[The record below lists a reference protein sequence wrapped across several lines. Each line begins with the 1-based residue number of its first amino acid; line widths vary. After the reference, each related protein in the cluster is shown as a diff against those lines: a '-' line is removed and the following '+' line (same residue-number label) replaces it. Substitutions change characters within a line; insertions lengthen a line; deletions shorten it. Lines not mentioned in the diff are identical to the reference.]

1 MANTYFQ
8 FKQFTVHQD
17 KAAMKVSTDACIQ
30 GAIAAQ
36 YWQSISPAKILDIGS
51 GTGLLSLMLGQAIPT
66 VEITAI
72 DIDEQAFLQTKENF
86 LASPWKD
93 RLEARHS
100 ALQAFEDNASF
111 DAVICNP
118 PFFHKHLNSTEN
130 SRNIAR
136 HDEGLSKAVL
146 AQQISKLLS
155 ESGTC
160 CLLYP
165 ATEWDAWITAAQQNN
180 LFPEHIIRVQPY
192 PDKAPN
198 RVIGFFGKK
207 EITNPGSASLTIYTG
222 AGKAYTTEFLALM
235 GEYYLHL
242 SKA

>member
-36 YWQSISPAKILDIGS
+36 YWQNNPPDNILDIGS
-51 GTGLLSLMLGQAIPT
+51 GTGLLSLMLGQALPAPA
-66 VEITAI
+66 ITAI

-86 LASPWKD
+86 LASPWKN

-100 ALQAFEDNASF
+100 ALQAFADNASF
-111 DAVICNP
+111 DAIICNP

-146 AQQISKLLS
+146 AQHISNLLS

-165 ATEWDAWITAAQQNN
+165 ATEWEAWMSAAQQNN
-180 LFPEHIIRVQPY
+180 LFPEHIIRIQPY
-192 PDKAPN
+192 PDKAEN
-198 RVIGFFGKK
+198 RVIGFFSKK
-207 EITNPGSASLTIYTG
+207 ETAHPGSTTLTIYTG
-222 AGKAYTTEFLALM
+222 AGKAYTAEFIELM
-235 GEYYLHL
+235 QAYYLHL
-242 SKA
+242 

>member
-36 YWQSISPAKILDIGS
+36 YWQHHPPGNILDIGS
-51 GTGLLSLMLGQAIPT
+51 GTGLLSLMLGQALAQA
-66 VEITAI
+66 EITAM
-72 DIDEQAFLQTKENF
+72 DIDEQAFFQTKENF
-86 LASPWKD
+86 SASPWKD
-93 RLEARHS
+93 RLEARHNS
-100 ALQAFEDNASF
+100 LQAFESKTSF
-111 DAVICNP
+111 EAIICNP
-118 PFFHKHLNSTEN
+118 PFFHKHLNSTAN

-146 AQQISKLLS
+146 ALHISKLLS
-155 ESGTC
+155 TSGTC

-165 ATEWDAWITAAQQNN
+165 ATEWKAWLTAAQQNN

-207 EITNPGSASLTIYTG
+207 ETTAPGTATLTIYTG
-222 AGKAYTTEFLALM
+222 AGKDYTADFIELM
-235 GEYYLHL
+235 HPYYLHL
-242 SKA
+242 

>member
-36 YWQSISPAKILDIGS
+36 YWQNNPPGKILDIGS
-51 GTGLLSLMLGQAIPT
+51 GTGLLSLMLAQALPAA
-66 VEITAI
+66 EITAM

-86 LASPWKD
+86 LVSPWKE

-100 ALQAFEDNASF
+100 ALQSFENNASF
-111 DAVICNP
+111 EAIICNP

-146 AQQISKLLS
+146 ALHISKLLS
-155 ESGTC
+155 ASGTC

-165 ATEWDAWITAAQQNN
+165 ATEWEAWMSAAQQNN
-180 LFPEHIIRVQPY
+180 LFPEQIIRIQPY

-207 EITNPGSASLTIYTG
+207 ETAAPGSTTTCIYTG
-222 AGKAYTTEFLALM
+222 AGKAYTTDFLALM

-242 SKA
+242 